1 MTKNEFLQGLKEE
14 LEGRVPYSAVQENIR
29 YYDGYI
35 SQEVSKGH
43 TEGEVIE
50 SLGGPRIIART
61 IVDAAYDTED
71 RPDGYDVYGSG
82 QAEEGAAGAGSKSA
96 FGGSQTAGQDN
107 SYTGHSHV
115 HFLDFSKWYV
125 RLGAGL
131 VVFFVI
137 FLIMSV
143 FFGIVGLAGFILAH
157 IWPVLVILMIIWMF
171 RGPRR

>member
-14 LEGRVPYSAVQENIR
+14 LEGRVTHSAIQENIR
-29 YYDGYI
+29 YYDDYI
-35 SQEVSKGH
+35 SQEVLKGS
-43 TEGEVIE
+43 TEEEVTE

-71 RPDGYDVYGSG
+71 RPDGYDEYGSG
-82 QAEEGAAGAGSKSA
+82 PRSP
-96 FGGSQTAGQDN
+96 FGSQGNGQEN
-107 SYTGHSHV
+107 PYTGHSHI

-131 VVFFVI
+131 VVFCVI

>member
-1 MTKNEFLQGLKEE
+1 VTH
-14 LEGRVPYSAVQENIR
+14 SAIQENIR
-29 YYDGYI
+29 YYDDYI
-35 SQEVSKGH
+35 SQEVLKGS
-43 TEGEVIE
+43 TEEEVTE
-50 SLGGPRIIART
+50 SLGSPRIIART

-71 RPDGYDVYGSG
+71 RPDGYDEYGSG
-82 QAEEGAAGAGSKSA
+82 PAEEREAGTGSRSP
-96 FGGSQTAGQDN
+96 FGSQGNGQEN
-107 SYTGHSHV
+107 SYTGHSHI

-131 VVFFVI
+131 VVFCVI

>member
-14 LEGRVPYSAVQENIR
+14 LEGRVTHSAIQENIR
-29 YYDGYI
+29 YYEDYI
-35 SQEVSKGH
+35 SQEVLEGS
-43 TEGEVIE
+43 TEEEVIE

-71 RPDGYDVYGSG
+71 RPDGYDEYGSG
-82 QAEEGAAGAGSKSA
+82 QTEEGAPGAGSRSA
-96 FGGSQTAGQDN
+96 FGGQRNGQEN
-107 SYTGHSHV
+107 PYPGHSHV

-131 VVFFVI
+131 VVFCVI

>member
-14 LEGRVPYSAVQENIR
+14 LEGRVTHSAIQENIR
-29 YYDGYI
+29 YYDDYI
-35 SQEVSKGH
+35 SQEVSKGS
-43 TEGEVIE
+43 TEEEVTE

-71 RPDGYDVYGSG
+71 RPDGYDGYGSG
-82 QAEEGAAGAGSKSA
+82 PAEEGTAGAGSRSA
-96 FGGSQTAGQDN
+96 FGGQTDRQEN
-107 SYTGHSHV
+107 PYTGHSHI

>member
-14 LEGRVPYSAVQENIR
+14 LEGRVTHSAIQENIR
-29 YYDGYI
+29 YYDDYI
-35 SQEVSKGH
+35 SQEVLKGS
-43 TEGEVIE
+43 TEEEVTE

-71 RPDGYDVYGSG
+71 RPDGYGEYGSG
-82 QAEEGAAGAGSKSA
+82 PAQEREAGAGSQST
-96 FGGSQTAGQDN
+96 FGGQRSEQEDP
-107 SYTGHSHV
+107 YTGQSHI

-131 VVFFVI
+131 VVFCVI

-143 FFGIVGLAGFILAH
+143 FFGIVGLAGVVLAH